1 MCPTSIE
8 ESVALCFLQ
17 VSSLLFLREMWH
29 FPRAQHFWG
38 KCGTFLGLSTLR
50 KMWHF
55 PAPQHFP
62 TGSSLLFFLRVRVK
76 GLGSGCRF
84 RRCYVS
90 SLLWSQRL
98 RRPSLC
104 LYLLMSL
111 SVFLPISIY
120 AYTCLFLPMPI
131 YAYNLSMP
139 IPAYVYIYFCLYLS
153 MPIPAYFC
161 LCLSMP
167 IICLCLYLH
176 TYICFCQYLSMPL
189 SAYFSLC
196 QSMPLYLRA
205 VGPSLNEL
213 TLVTNMYIHM
223 SSHKRIHTHTNAHIH
238 NVHIHNTHRHAHLC
252 EQVDQDLLLKH
263 VDAHGCDE
271 RLLLGLLRCEAWMCE
286 GVNVCWSW
294 FVHDAW

>member
-131 YAYNLSMP
+131 YAYNLSLP
-139 IPAYVYIYFCLYLS
+139 ISAYVYLFLPISVYAFICLFLS
-153 MPIPAYFC
+153 MPIYASVPEGCRPFLEWANPCYKHVHPHE
-161 LCLSMP
+161 LTQTHS
-167 IICLCLYLH
+167 H
-176 TYICFCQYLSMPL
+176 TYKSHVR
-189 SAYFSLC
+189 
-196 QSMPLYLRA
+196 RA
-205 VGPSLNEL
+205 CTHAIKHATCNHIDVC
-213 TLVTNMYIHM
+213 V
-223 SSHKRIHTHTNAHIH
+223 HKSKKYWHKLLM
-238 NVHIHNTHRHAHLC
+238 NVHRC
-252 EQVDQDLLLKH
+252 CQCWRRGVD
-263 VDAHGCDE
+263 
-271 RLLLGLLRCEAWMCE
+271 
-286 GVNVCWSW
+286 WS
-294 FVHDAW
+294 